1 MTDNRCG
8 IDFRIEDGEEEKIL
22 EMEPET
28 PGVDLEIA
36 GTEAAEL
43 EAAGSEEPAEMELPE
58 DEEPAELDVG
68 DAVIISD
75 VYPEYDGP
83 TTVVSRIGE
92 EQVLKTALRTVMQDI
107 EIERIPV
114 WEVSNPAGGVT
125 VTIGRN

>member
-68 DAVIISD
+68 DAVIVHESLP
-75 VYPEYDGP
+75 VYDGP
-83 TTVVSRIGE
+83 VTVVPSPW
-92 EQVLKTALRTVMQDI
+92 EQVLETRYTSVMDRITVAPIPKNYGLITYNGRTI
-107 EIERIPV
+107 T
-114 WEVSNPAGGVT
+114 VS
-125 VTIGRN
+125 